1 MSVTADEAFTAI
13 RTRLT
18 AVGSGISIPL
28 YFQGDDPPT
37 LPDDPA
43 PFAFVVFSND
53 GSGRGPAAFG
63 GGAGRNLY
71 RNSGVIEAYTFS
83 PIGSEVGAE
92 KVMQR
97 AETIAARLRSFRS
110 AEVSFTSADV
120 IYIGD
125 GSKISVQGLN
135 SPVNNYQCAVVECAF
150 NFDQIG

>member
-37 LPDDPA
+37 LSDDPA
-43 PFAFVVFSND
+43 PFAFVVFNND

-63 GGAGRNLY
+63 GGVGRNLY
-71 RNSGVIEAYTFS
+71 RNQGVIEAYTFS
-83 PIGSEVGAE
+83 PIGSEIGAD
-92 KVMQR
+92 KVMKR

-110 AEVSFTSADV
+110 AEVSFASADV

-125 GSKISVQGLN
+125 GSKISVRGLN
-135 SPVNNYQCAVVECAF
+135 SPVNNYQCAVAECAF
-150 NFDQIG
+150 HFDQIG